1 MIDIDEQRKQATL
14 IAINIAEEM
23 NRKNIPPNVAQAAVG
38 SLWTALVYSIGWTKA
53 EYIEMCV
60 RSADAQWE
68 DSDE

>member
-1 MIDIDEQRKQATL
+1 MIDIGEQRKQATS

-38 SLWTALVYSIGWTKA
+38 ALWTALVYSIGWTKA

-60 RSADAQWE
+60 RSADAQW
-68 DSDE
+68 DGDDV